1 MHKWQTENENKGK
14 SFVRAKVTELQKEQL
29 EVLAE
34 MNGSSKDELLNE
46 VVTNFIEFNLEAI
59 DKYKDKIKKAK
70 LEAKEKLNKK
80 VDLWTILKDLGKNV
94 GIA

>member
-1 MHKWQTENENKGK
+1 MQKWRTENENKGK

-34 MNGSSKDELLNE
+34 MNGTSKDELLNE
-46 VVTNFIEFNLEAI
+46 VVTNFIEFNLDAI
-59 DKYKDKIKKAK
+59 GQYEEKIQKAK

-80 VDLWTILKDLGKNV
+80 VF
-94 GIA
+94 

>member
-14 SFVRAKVTELQKEQL
+14 SFVRAKVTETQKEHL

-34 MNGSSKDELLNE
+34 INGTSKDELLNE
-46 VVTNFIEFNLEAI
+46 VVTNFIEFNIDAI
-59 DKYKDKIKKAK
+59 DQYEEKIQKAK

-80 VDLWTILKDLGKNV
+80 VF
-94 GIA
+94 

>member
-1 MHKWQTENENKGK
+1 MHKWRTENENKGK

-34 MNGSSKDELLNE
+34 MNVTSKDELLNE
-46 VVTNFIEFNLEAI
+46 VITNFIEFNLDAI
-59 DKYKDKIKKAK
+59 GQYEDKIQKAK

-80 VDLWTILKDLGKNV
+80 VF
-94 GIA
+94 

>member
-14 SFVRAKVTELQKEQL
+14 TFVRSKVTELQKEQL

-34 MNGSSKDELLNE
+34 INGTSKDELLNE
-46 VVTNFIEFNLEAI
+46 VVTNFIEFNIDAI
-59 DKYKDKIKKAK
+59 GQYEEKIQKAK

-80 VDLWTILKDLGKNV
+80 GF
-94 GIA
+94 

>member
-1 MHKWQTENENKGK
+1 MHKRRTENENKGK
-14 SFVRAKVTELQKEQL
+14 SFVRAKVTETQKEQL

-46 VVTNFIEFNLEAI
+46 VVTNFIEFNIDAI
-59 DKYKDKIKKAK
+59 GQYEDKIQKAK

-80 VDLWTILKDLGKNV
+80 VF
-94 GIA
+94 